1 MKNVLLLAGLML
13 MASCSKPNRIER
25 TDCNY
30 IYVWK
35 YDINGDS
42 TLFKY
47 NQPRIVERNVKGGNA
62 KSRNIKADLYN
73 NGCYVN
79 VKVPYKNRHQIIR
92 KARNARYSREPIVGV
107 FKETF
112 YPCHKFEF
120 INYK

>member
-1 MKNVLLLAGLML
+1 MKNVLLFAGIML
-13 MASCSKPNRIER
+13 MTSCCKPSRIER

-47 NQPRIVERNVKGGNA
+47 NQPRIVERNVKGGNIENR
-62 KSRNIKADLYN
+62 KIKADLYN
-73 NGCYVN
+73 DGHYVS
-79 VKVPYKNRHQIIR
+79 VIVPYKNKHQIIR
-92 KARNARYSREPIVGV
+92 KARNAKYTGKPIVGI

-112 YPCHKFEF
+112 YPYHKFEF
-120 INYK
+120 IKYK